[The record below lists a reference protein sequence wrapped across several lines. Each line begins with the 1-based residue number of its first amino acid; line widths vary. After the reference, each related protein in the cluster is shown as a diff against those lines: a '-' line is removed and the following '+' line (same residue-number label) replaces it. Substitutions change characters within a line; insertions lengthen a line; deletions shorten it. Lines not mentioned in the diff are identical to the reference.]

1 MILADK
7 IIELRK
13 KNGWSQEDL
22 AEKLDV
28 SRQSISKWESGVQ
41 EPRAQRIAELA
52 KLLDTTTAYLLGDS
66 DDPSNTQS
74 ANISHTKQQSSKE
87 HSINNGMLVYKTPN
101 GERFEAPPTE
111 IGIQYIERM
120 RALTT
125 N

>member
-1 MILADK
+1 MIFGERLKQLREHKLYSQETLAD
-7 IIELRK
+7 LLHVHS
-13 KNGWSQEDL
+13 NT
-22 AEKLDV
+22 
-28 SRQSISKWESGVQ
+28 ISKWESGVQ

-66 DDPSNTQS
+66 DDPSNTPS